1 MKIKS
6 FVCLMLGMLMVLF
19 SSCDKIQPDVES
31 LLSPPKLT
39 QEQREIYDALVE
51 TAVSSSIKLKYPK
64 AGEYRS
70 AFVMYDI
77 DDDGEEEAIAFY
89 DPQQEDPSVRIKIL
103 DKQNDEW
110 VSVYDKA
117 NGSGGVDVD
126 RVMFENVSSVDRKDM
141 IIGWNLINRA
151 EKGVGIYSYEGEKLV
166 SVYPDETTSDD
177 MDTYSEMVVEDLNGD
192 LRKELILLKNSTST
206 LRSSVRTV
214 GYRLGRVQPLVDQ
227 PLRDGIMGYS
237 QIESTSLEGGG
248 VKLYADVYLG
258 ESMMGT
264 EMLQVTADEII
275 YETQEDEVFNLT
287 MRSSDLPS
295 RDVNEDGII
304 EVPYNTPL
312 PGYDS
317 EVEDG
322 ALYLTHYNQW
332 EEGQCIEVFSAV
344 INHENGYMYIM
355 PPQWVDQVTVVTT
368 FVSNEWK
375 FIRFNETLEND
386 SDALLYINVY
396 SEDEYKD
403 RNTISQRTLVDT
415 KGIFE
420 YYMYVPEN
428 ADPELALTLEQ
439 AREQFQLLV

>member
-1 MKIKS
+1 
-6 FVCLMLGMLMVLF
+6 
-19 SSCDKIQPDVES
+19 
-31 LLSPPKLT
+31 
-39 QEQREIYDALVE
+39 
-51 TAVSSSIKLKYPK
+51 
-64 AGEYRS
+64 
-70 AFVMYDI
+70 
-77 DDDGEEEAIAFY
+77 
-89 DPQQEDPSVRIKIL
+89 
-103 DKQNDEW
+103 
-110 VSVYDKA
+110 
-117 NGSGGVDVD
+117 
-126 RVMFENVSSVDRKDM
+126 MFENVSSVDRKDM

-166 SVYPDETTSDD
+166 SVYPDETTSND

-344 INHENGYMYIM
+344 VNHENGYMFIM

>member
-206 LRSSVRTV
+206 PVSYTHL
-214 GYRLGRVQPLVDQ
+214 QA
-227 PLRDGIMGYS
+227 
-237 QIESTSLEGGG
+237 GGG
-248 VKLYADVYLG
+248 RGRK
-258 ESMMGT
+258 
-264 EMLQVTADEII
+264 
-275 YETQEDEVFNLT
+275 
-287 MRSSDLPS
+287 
-295 RDVNEDGII
+295 
-304 EVPYNTPL
+304 
-312 PGYDS
+312 
-317 EVEDG
+317 
-322 ALYLTHYNQW
+322 
-332 EEGQCIEVFSAV
+332 GQY
-344 INHENGYMYIM
+344 H
-355 PPQWVDQVTVVTT
+355 
-368 FVSNEWK
+368 
-375 FIRFNETLEND
+375 
-386 SDALLYINVY
+386 
-396 SEDEYKD
+396 SEDQD
-403 RNTISQRTLVDT
+403 QRECGQNHQPPL
-415 KGIFE
+415 
-420 YYMYVPEN
+420 
-428 ADPELALTLEQ
+428 
-439 AREQFQLLV
+439 

>member
-344 INHENGYMYIM
+344 VNHENGYMFIM

-420 YYMYVPEN
+420 YYMYAPEN